1 MARVLTNDKN
11 NKNWKSKAR
20 DYIPVVLIASLTF
33 LPLTTMGNLLR
44 FGIVGVLFFFNDRT
58 GVKFDMRMISMFLT
72 MISGIVLSYLAVC
85 LVEQYANFS
94 VMLHEAMRFGFY
106 ILLIIVVYGYK
117 IQFKFIYWI
126 CIFILLFNLTIQ
138 ILQFNDVQWVY
149 DFIRDNYVTNGT
161 SHLDL
166 ATTEYG
172 TESFRSGSIY
182 LNPNVYMVIPCT
194 TLCVILQANILKHNV
209 MNYVWA
215 VATLFSLLL
224 TGSRTTFFVATA
236 LVVYYFIT
244 DKKLGNARFVVFGI
258 LVLLLVFN
266 YNTLVS
272 NYRVFDLDLSSG
284 GSFGVKIGGLFAYLK
299 NANPLYFI
307 TGSLSSSLVVQIDA
321 EWGYVFSYFGILGLY
336 WYINFL
342 ILLYNRN
349 KKALPFLTKTVTIVI
364 MLIAMT
370 ASVVLCMPVFSFFC
384 LIGLVEIE
392 VSTKEPEHLVS
403 SKQ

>member
-58 GVKFDMRMISMFLT
+58 SVKFDMRMISMFLT

-384 LIGLVEIE
+384 LVGLVEIE